1 MVSQEHRR
9 MQEVLAQAHLCFA
22 VSAIAELDIADRI
35 PRGADRPS
43 AELAREAGCDPNLL
57 YRTLRF
63 LASHGF
69 FAETAPGS
77 FALTPAAEAMRSDS
91 PESTRAAWRMFH
103 RLFAAQKSLEEG
115 LRAGETPIEMA
126 FGQPVFAYIAAH
138 PELAVIFD
146 AGMSAFH
153 GPETAAMLEAYDFGG
168 IGTLADIGGGNGSL
182 LIAALVKHPKLKGIL
197 FDLSH
202 VVERARNDMQAA
214 GVGARCRIEPGSFF
228 ESIPAGADAY
238 LLRHIIHDWTDEQ
251 SVTIL
256 KNCRRA
262 ISADGRLL
270 IVEMVVPPGNDPSPS
285 KNLDFLMFMYSGG
298 RERTEGE
305 YRKLFKASGFK
316 MAGITP
322 TASPVSV
329 IEARPV

>member
-1 MVSQEHRR
+1 MVSQEYRR
-9 MQEVLAQAHLCFA
+9 MHEILAQAHLCFA
-22 VSAIAELDIADRI
+22 VSAIAELGIVDLI

-43 AELAREAGCDPNLL
+43 AELAREAGCDAHLL

-69 FAETAPGS
+69 FAETVPGS
-77 FALTPAAEAMRSDS
+77 FALTPAAEAMRSDA

-103 RLFAAQKSLEEG
+103 RLLWAQKSLEEG
-115 LRAGETPIEMA
+115 LRTGETPLQHA

-138 PELAVIFD
+138 PELAGIFD
-146 AGMSAFH
+146 AGMSALH

-182 LIAALVKHPKLKGIL
+182 LIAALAKHPELKGIL
-197 FDLSH
+197 FDLGH
-202 VVERARNDMQAA
+202 VIERARNGIQAA
-214 GVGARCRIEPGSFF
+214 GFGARCRIEPGSFF

-251 SVTIL
+251 SVAIL

-262 ISADGRLL
+262 IPAGGRLL
-270 IVEMVVPPGNDPSPS
+270 VVEMVVPPGNDPSPS
-285 KNLDFLMFMYSGG
+285 KNLDFLMLMYPGG
-298 RERTEGE
+298 MERTESE
-305 YRKLFKASGFK
+305 YRKLFGASGFDL
-316 MAGITP
+316 AGITP